1 MKTGR
6 NDPCPCASGKK
17 WKKCCAP
24 VTPVVAAPA
33 IAAADATA
41 DDGATAARPVVDL
54 GHTWVP
60 LQHQAR
66 LLRAGN
72 FGRKKPY

>member
-1 MKTGR
+1 MKIGR

-17 WKKCCAP
+17 FKKCCAL
-24 VTPVVAAPA
+24 TAPVVAATA
-33 IAAADATA
+33 IAEDPTAVTEAPPAADN
-41 DDGATAARPVVDL
+41 

-66 LLRAGN
+66 LLRPGN